1 MKQPKK
7 ILLLGS
13 QHGTEVLGEL
23 LIAHINEHRKEL
35 LPHVTYMV
43 GNPRAKRLGTR
54 YIEKDMNRS
63 YTGGGGTYEERR
75 AAKVL
80 KHIQETH
87 YDLVLD
93 LHTTTCIQPPC
104 LIVCD
109 LNAPSSRYLRATSLE
124 RIVHMQHEM
133 GGVSL
138 IGKAPEAV
146 VIEIYKET
154 VDADLLNQLCDD
166 IVRYINNTASSI
178 AKTVFEVKHLLGKD
192 ELSESEAEKLENFVM
207 SKHGFYPILTG
218 NNSYKQQTNYLG
230 FKAHNAYPIEV

>member
-1 MKQPKK
+1 MQTKK

-23 LIAHINEHRKEL
+23 LFAHIQQNRPEL
-35 LPHVTYMV
+35 LPHVTHMT
-43 GNPRAKRLGTR
+43 GNPRARKLGIR

-63 YTGGGGTYEERR
+63 YTGGKDTYEERR

-80 KHIQETH
+80 RHIRETG

-93 LHTTTCIQPPC
+93 LHTTTCVQPPC

-109 LNAPSSRYLRATSLE
+109 LDTPASRYLRATSFE
-124 RIVHMQHEM
+124 RIVHMQHEI

-138 IGKAPEAV
+138 IGKAPESV
-146 VIEIYKET
+146 VIEVYKEM
-154 VDADLLNQLCDD
+154 VDKKLLEQLCDD
-166 IVRYINNTASSI
+166 IVRYIHNQASTVT
-178 AKTVFEVKHLLGKD
+178 KTVFEVKHLLGKD
-192 ELSESEAEKLENFVM
+192 ELTDSEAEKLENFVM

-218 NNSYKQQTNYLG
+218 NNSYKKQTNYLG
-230 FKAHNAYPIEV
+230 FKAHNAYPIKV